1 MNGWMDGEMSEWAL
15 KETRHTL
22 IPGMPGCPE
31 LPSDP
36 VGP

>member
-1 MNGWMDGEMSEWAL
+1 MNEWAMN
-15 KETRHTL
+15 ETHHTL
-22 IPGMPGCPE
+22 IPGMPGCPG